1 VTTVTLSDRDG
12 VILQRLTSQAVPD
25 APSLTVQ

>member
-1 VTTVTLSDRDG
+1 VTTVTLNDRDG